1 MSQEIERK
9 FLVSGDYKSQALI
22 RAASFRDISVV
33 PVEERFAYAYVM
45 EKAI

>member
-1 MSQEIERK
+1 MSQEIDVN
-9 FLVSGDYKSQALI
+9 FSLVEIISHRLLI

-33 PVEERFAYAYVM
+33 PVEERSAYAYVT